1 MKKSIFL
8 AVAACGAMLLSAN
21 TMNAQEAVV
30 VEEDVTVAELTP
42 CKEYYDLSKGVWF
55 IQAGAGINAPFFESC
70 LPNGGEKPHLTAA
83 YSRGFGKWMPPY
95 LGWRVNFLG
104 GALHYDSNVYS
115 KSKYVSADFDIMWD
129 MFNSIGGVNTK
140 RVFSIVPFVG
150 LGGRRIINNTN
161 SQIMDND
168 GAAKTN
174 NWTLPVSAGLQF
186 RFRLCKRVDFFLE
199 GRAAAHGDNF
209 HLIPWGSPI
218 DVNVTALGGFNIRL
232 GNTSFSTVD
241 PCTYLAQIDALNNQV
256 NDLRGALA
264 NCNNRLAAA
273 EAQLPCPEVKC
284 PECPEVKEIPLMSA
298 VRFTIGSAK
307 VRNSE
312 KVNVYNIAKW
322 MNENPDVN
330 VAVIGY
336 ADAKTGSSAFNM
348 QLSEKRAQNVVKMLV
363 DTYGIAAERLTVKA
377 EGSDT
382 QIYEENNWN
391 RVVVFDAK

>member
-42 CKEYYDLSKGVWF
+42 CKDYYDLSKGNWF
-55 IQAGAGINAPFFESC
+55 IQAGAGINAPFFESY
-70 LPNGGEKPHLTAA
+70 LPNGKEKTHITAA
-83 YSRGFGKWMPPY
+83 YNLGFGKWMTPY
-95 LGWRVNFLG
+95 MGWRLSFLG
-104 GALHYDSNVYS
+104 GALHWDNQVYS
-115 KSKYVSADFDIMWD
+115 KSKYVNANFDIMWD
-129 MFNSIGGVNTK
+129 MFNSIGGVNTE

-150 LGGRRIINNTN
+150 LGGSFAWDFTN
-161 SQIMDND
+161 SQIYDND
-168 GAAKTN
+168 GKAKSNT
-174 NWTLPVSAGLQF
+174 WTLPVSAGLQF
-186 RFRLCKRVDFFLE
+186 RFRLCKRADFFVE
-199 GRAAAHGDNF
+199 GRAQMYGDNF
-209 HLIPWGSPI
+209 NNAAFGDPVEL
-218 DVNVTALGGFNIRL
+218 NATAIAGFTIRL
-232 GNTSFSTVD
+232 GKVGYSTVD

-273 EAQLPCPEVKC
+273 EAQLPCPVVEC
-284 PECPEVKEIPLMSA
+284 PACPEVKEIPLMST

-322 MNENPDVN
+322 MNENPDVK
-330 VAVIGY
+330 VAVVGY
-336 ADAKTGSSAFNM
+336 ADAKTGSSNFNM
-348 QLSEKRAQNVVKMLV
+348 QLSEKRAQNVVNMLV
-363 DTYGIAAERLTVKA
+363 DTYGIAADRLTVKA
-377 EGSDT
+377 EGSDK

-391 RVVVFDAK
+391 RVVVFDAE